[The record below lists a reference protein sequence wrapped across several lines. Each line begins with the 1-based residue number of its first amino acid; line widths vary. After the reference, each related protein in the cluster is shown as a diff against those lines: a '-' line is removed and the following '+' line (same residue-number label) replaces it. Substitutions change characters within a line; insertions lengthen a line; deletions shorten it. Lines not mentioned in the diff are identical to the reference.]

1 MLFSY
6 EAFLFSADC
15 YFVTGVY
22 KKLSAGKTR
31 STLAGA
37 TTFSKRILM
46 LFGQLKPEP
55 DMKKLLTIALVLLF
69 PAYVVFAQNE
79 KYTQAM
85 ISGIEILNGLD
96 KEKPDVKV
104 LLDIA
109 NRFERIAAE
118 EPKEWLPKYYA
129 AYSYVMLGYYGAS
142 LTEKDQFLDKAGTLI
157 KDAET
162 LLGKPN
168 DELLVMQAY
177 QSQIHLAAD
186 AMNRWQSDGPKFTEY
201 LEAAK
206 SVNAEN
212 PRIYY
217 LEGSNLFFT
226 PEEYGGGKKVAKPLL
241 EKAKQKFSTF
251 KPESTI
257 HPGWGQVETEWM
269 LSQSN

>member
-1 MLFSY
+1 
-6 EAFLFSADC
+6 
-15 YFVTGVY
+15 
-22 KKLSAGKTR
+22 
-31 STLAGA
+31 
-37 TTFSKRILM
+37 
-46 LFGQLKPEP
+46 
-55 DMKKLLTIALVLLF
+55 MKKLLTTLVLIF
-69 PAYVVFAQNE
+69 AVTVVFAQNE

-85 ISGIEILNGLD
+85 TSGIGALKGLD

-104 LLDIA
+104 LQDIA
-109 NRFERIAAE
+109 NRFERIAAA

-129 AYSYVMLGYYGAS
+129 AYSYVLLGYYGAN
-142 LTEKDQFLDKAGTLI
+142 LTEKDQYLDKAGALI
-157 KDAET
+157 KDAEA

-206 SVNAEN
+206 SANPEN

-226 PEEYGGGKKVAKPLL
+226 PEEYGGGKKVAQPLL

-257 HPGWGQVETEWM
+257 HPDWGQIETEWM

>member
-1 MLFSY
+1 
-6 EAFLFSADC
+6 
-15 YFVTGVY
+15 
-22 KKLSAGKTR
+22 
-31 STLAGA
+31 
-37 TTFSKRILM
+37 
-46 LFGQLKPEP
+46 
-55 DMKKLLTIALVLLF
+55 MKKLLTTTLALIFAVT
-69 PAYVVFAQNE
+69 VVFAQNE
-79 KYTQAM
+79 KYAQAM
-85 ISGIEILNGLD
+85 TSGIEALKGLD

-104 LLDIA
+104 LQDIA
-109 NRFERIAAE
+109 NRFERIAAAG
-118 EPKEWLPKYYA
+118 PKEWLPKYYA
-129 AYSYVMLGYYGAS
+129 AYSYVLLGYYGAS
-142 LTEKDQFLDKAGTLI
+142 LTEKDQYLDKAGALI

-206 SVNAEN
+206 SANPEN

-251 KPESTI
+251 KPESAI
-257 HPGWGQVETEWM
+257 HPDWGQIETEWM

>member
-1 MLFSY
+1 
-6 EAFLFSADC
+6 
-15 YFVTGVY
+15 
-22 KKLSAGKTR
+22 
-31 STLAGA
+31 
-37 TTFSKRILM
+37 
-46 LFGQLKPEP
+46 
-55 DMKKLLTIALVLLF
+55 MKKLLTITVVLIF
-69 PAYVVFAQNE
+69 AVTVVFAQNE

-85 ISGIEILNGLD
+85 TSGIEALKGLD

-104 LLDIA
+104 LQDIA
-109 NRFERIAAE
+109 NRFERIAAA
-118 EPKEWLPKYYA
+118 EPREWLPKYYA
-129 AYSYVMLGYYGAS
+129 AYSNVLLGYYGAS
-142 LTEKDQFLDKAGTLI
+142 LTEKDQYLDKANTLL

-168 DELLVMQAY
+168 DELLVMKAY

-206 SVNAEN
+206 SANPEN

-257 HPGWGQVETEWM
+257 HPAWGQIETEWM

>member
-1 MLFSY
+1 
-6 EAFLFSADC
+6 
-15 YFVTGVY
+15 
-22 KKLSAGKTR
+22 
-31 STLAGA
+31 
-37 TTFSKRILM
+37 
-46 LFGQLKPEP
+46 
-55 DMKKLLTIALVLLF
+55 MKKLLTITVVLIF
-69 PAYVVFAQNE
+69 AVTVVFAQNE

-85 ISGIEILNGLD
+85 TSGIEALKGLD

-104 LLDIA
+104 LQDIA
-109 NRFERIAAE
+109 NRFERIAAA

-129 AYSYVMLGYYGAS
+129 AYGNVLLGYYGAS
-142 LTEKDQFLDKAGTLI
+142 LTEKDQYLDKANTLL

-168 DELLVMQAY
+168 DELLVMKAY

-186 AMNRWQSDGPKFTEY
+186 AMSRWQSDGPKFTEY

-206 SVNAEN
+206 SANPEN

-257 HPGWGQVETEWM
+257 HPDWGQIETEWM

>member
-1 MLFSY
+1 
-6 EAFLFSADC
+6 
-15 YFVTGVY
+15 
-22 KKLSAGKTR
+22 
-31 STLAGA
+31 
-37 TTFSKRILM
+37 
-46 LFGQLKPEP
+46 
-55 DMKKLLTIALVLLF
+55 MKKLLTIATILIFSVT
-69 PAYVVFAQNE
+69 VVFAQNE

-85 ISGIEILNGLD
+85 ASGIEALKGLD

-104 LLDIA
+104 LQDIA
-109 NRFERIAAE
+109 NRFERIAAA

-129 AYSYVMLGYYGAS
+129 AYSNVLLGYYGAS
-142 LTEKDQFLDKAGTLI
+142 LTEKDQYLDKANTLM
-157 KDAET
+157 KDAEA

-168 DELLVMQAY
+168 DELLVMRAY

-206 SVNAEN
+206 SANPEN

-217 LEGSNLFFT
+217 LEGSSLFFT

-251 KPESTI
+251 KPETTI
-257 HPGWGQVETEWM
+257 HPDWGQVETEWM